1 MTTITP
7 HSAAATDWDGLYD
20 NFIAGLRER
29 GAGEAAPRL
38 GDRLDAFVL
47 PNSMGRHVALADLL
61 GSGPIVL
68 SFMRGGWCPY
78 CRAELGAWGSAA
90 SRLAAVGGRFVAIS
104 GEIGGR
110 AETTR
115 CELAPDAEMLCDV
128 DHGLATALGLSFV
141 VSPAL
146 HQRYNDHGL
155 SLADIYGDSGR
166 VLPIPATFVI
176 DAGGIVRFAF
186 VEPDFRVRADPAV
199 VIAVVEALG

>member
-1 MTTITP
+1 MITP
-7 HSAAATDWDGLYD
+7 QSAAVTDWDGLY
-20 NFIAGLRER
+20 NGFIAGLREK
-29 GAGEAAPRL
+29 GVGETAPRL
-38 GDRLDAFVL
+38 GDRLDPFVL
-47 PNSMGRHVALADLL
+47 PNSMGQHINLDDLL

-78 CRAELGAWGSAA
+78 CRAELNAWTAAA

-115 CELAPDAEMLCDV
+115 CELAPAAEMLCDV
-128 DHGLATALGLSFV
+128 DHGLATALGLSFM
-141 VSPAL
+141 VSPAM
-146 HQRYNDHGL
+146 HQRYQEHDL

-166 VLPIPATFVI
+166 ILPIPATFVI

-186 VEPDFRVRADPAV
+186 VEPDFRIRADPAV